1 MLIRRVLLA
10 AALAIGCTA
19 TAAWSQNYP
28 DRPIRLIVPQAAGS
42 ATDVMIRLVTP
53 RWSELLGQQ
62 IVIDDRPGAGAVIGT
77 DAVAKA
83 APDGYTLLLGGSQ
96 THAINRSLYSRLSYD
111 PIADFTPIGRMA
123 TQAMLLVTTSSMPVK
138 TVADLLAYAKSG
150 NRRATYASSGNGSS
164 AHLSGSLFSSEA
176 KLNAQ
181 HVPYKAIGQGFTELL
196 NGDVTMMFYPYAPLR
211 GFIQAGKLTVLAA
224 ASEKRVSY
232 LPNVPTMGEAGFP
245 SVTLSPWFAVY
256 APAGTPRR
264 IVDTLYASMEKA
276 LTDPAVVSRLAAIGT
291 DVWLAGPDETAKF
304 NQSEIVRYRKVVEDS
319 GAKAE

>member
-1 MLIRRVLLA
+1 
-10 AALAIGCTA
+10 
-19 TAAWSQNYP
+19 
-28 DRPIRLIVPQAAGS
+28 
-42 ATDVMIRLVTP
+42 
-53 RWSELLGQQ
+53 
-62 IVIDDRPGAGAVIGT
+62 
-77 DAVAKA
+77 
-83 APDGYTLLLGGSQ
+83 
-96 THAINRSLYSRLSYD
+96 
-111 PIADFTPIGRMA
+111 
-123 TQAMLLVTTSSMPVK
+123 
-138 TVADLLAYAKSG
+138 
-150 NRRATYASSGNGSS
+150 
-164 AHLSGSLFSSEA
+164 
-176 KLNAQ
+176 
-181 HVPYKAIGQGFTELL
+181 VPYKAIGQGFTELL